1 MKGVADASSRSGAG
15 AAGVGGVL
23 CVTFAWRAGCRARR
37 ARRTGLAR
45 RGRGRVAARGAGF
58 FGATAVAGFARVSGG
73 GVGGCAVVGV
83 AGSTEGGGGAAA
95 GVAAAAASDGSVWG
109 PASEP
114 ASDQDRV
121 AAAGRRR
128 TLSSAR
134 PESPAGRRPP
144 HARSRTRAHRSP
156 RGRAPQFPHSA
167 GAAGRRRL
175 RVSSDPRY
183 LDPALLA
190 PDRPAAAQA
199 AAEGR

>member
-1 MKGVADASSRSGAG
+1 MKGVADASSRSGAR
-15 AAGVGGVL
+15 AAGVGS

-73 GVGGCAVVGV
+73 VGGCAVVGV
-83 AGSTEGGGGAAA
+83 AGSTEGGGGC
-95 GVAAAAASDGSVWG
+95 GGGGGGGSVWG

-156 RGRAPQFPHSA
+156 KDERRSSHIARARS
-167 GAAGRRRL
+167 GAAPAPRLIPATSIRPSWPQTDQQPRKRLPKAL
-175 RVSSDPRY
+175 RVV
-183 LDPALLA
+183 
-190 PDRPAAAQA
+190 AA
-199 AAEGR
+199 